1 MGNARP
7 QEAIIK
13 TRYKNVDIIPATNQ
27 LCEAELQ
34 LADVEQRNHQLRKII
49 LQVKDNYDIVIVDC
63 LPSLGILA
71 INAMI
76 ACDRIIVPM
85 VCEPFALEGLAQLM
99 QTVKKVKR
107 SANKEL
113 QLMGIVFTMLD
124 KRLLA
129 SNEIM
134 RDIKRTFPSDV
145 IFKTE
150 IPRNVRITEAQSHGE
165 PIISTTRTPRVQ
177 TRTSALQRKYWR
189 SAAKWRR
196 RMSNKRIGGDFNS
209 LFDDNNMEESE
220 GLRTLRLSEI
230 EPNKGQPRK
239 VFDKEAME
247 QLAESIRVN
256 GVLQPLLVRPLST
269 GNYQIVAGER
279 RWRAAKIAG
288 LAEVPVVVR
297 DDLSD
302 EQVMQVALIENL
314 QRENLNPIEEA
325 QGYKELIEKY
335 NMTQDQLSKALGKAR
350 SSIANSLGLLTL
362 PVGVRDLLADG
373 KLSAGHCKALKM
385 IKDPALMTEIAVR
398 AADGELSVRSIEA
411 IAKREAKSE
420 EEQTMIKPRMA
431 YYTEVEMSLTEAL
444 GTKVKICEGKKTNTL
459 QIAFEDKDQLEGIL
473 RLMAV
478 K

>member
-1 MGNARP
+1 
-7 QEAIIK
+7 
-13 TRYKNVDIIPATNQ
+13 
-27 LCEAELQ
+27 
-34 LADVEQRNHQLRKII
+34 
-49 LQVKDNYDIVIVDC
+49 
-63 LPSLGILA
+63 
-71 INAMI
+71 
-76 ACDRIIVPM
+76 
-85 VCEPFALEGLAQLM
+85 
-99 QTVKKVKR
+99 
-107 SANKEL
+107 
-113 QLMGIVFTMLD
+113 
-124 KRLLA
+124 
-129 SNEIM
+129 
-134 RDIKRTFPSDV
+134 
-145 IFKTE
+145 
-150 IPRNVRITEAQSHGE
+150 
-165 PIISTTRTPRVQ
+165 
-177 TRTSALQRKYWR
+177 
-189 SAAKWRR
+189 
-196 RMSNKRIGGDFNS
+196 MSNKRIGGDFSS
-209 LFDDNNMEESE
+209 LFDDNSMEESE

-239 VFDKEAME
+239 IFDKEAME
-247 QLAESIRVN
+247 QLAESIRTN
-256 GVLQPLLVRPLST
+256 GVLQPLLVRPLAT

-288 LAEVPVVVR
+288 LSEVPVVIR

-411 IAKREAKSE
+411 IAKRESKSE
-420 EEQTMIKPRMA
+420 DEKTMIKPRMA

-444 GTKVKICEGKKTNTL
+444 GTKVKICEGKKNNTL
-459 QIAFEDKDQLEGIL
+459 QISFEDKDQLEGIL
-473 RLMAV
+473 QLMAV

>member
-1 MGNARP
+1 
-7 QEAIIK
+7 
-13 TRYKNVDIIPATNQ
+13 
-27 LCEAELQ
+27 
-34 LADVEQRNHQLRKII
+34 
-49 LQVKDNYDIVIVDC
+49 
-63 LPSLGILA
+63 
-71 INAMI
+71 
-76 ACDRIIVPM
+76 
-85 VCEPFALEGLAQLM
+85 
-99 QTVKKVKR
+99 
-107 SANKEL
+107 
-113 QLMGIVFTMLD
+113 
-124 KRLLA
+124 
-129 SNEIM
+129 
-134 RDIKRTFPSDV
+134 
-145 IFKTE
+145 
-150 IPRNVRITEAQSHGE
+150 
-165 PIISTTRTPRVQ
+165 
-177 TRTSALQRKYWR
+177 
-189 SAAKWRR
+189 
-196 RMSNKRIGGDFNS
+196 MSNKRIGGDFSS
-209 LFDDNNMEESE
+209 LFDDNSMEESE

-239 VFDKEAME
+239 IFDKEAME
-247 QLAESIRVN
+247 QLAESIRTN
-256 GVLQPLLVRPLST
+256 GVLQPLLVRPLAT

-288 LAEVPVVVR
+288 LNEVPVVIR

-335 NMTQDQLSKALGKAR
+335 SMTQDQLSKALGKAR

-411 IAKREAKSE
+411 IAKRESKSE
-420 EEQTMIKPRMA
+420 DEKTMIKPRMA

-444 GTKVKICEGKKTNTL
+444 GTKVKICEGKKNNTL
-459 QIAFEDKDQLEGIL
+459 QISFEDKDQLEGIL

>member
-1 MGNARP
+1 MALTTMAKNRNSGLGRGLDAIFLDNAG
-7 QEAIIK
+7 E
-13 TRYKNVDIIPATNQ
+13 
-27 LCEAELQ
+27 
-34 LADVEQRNHQLRKII
+34 
-49 LQVKDNYDIVIVDC
+49 
-63 LPSLGILA
+63 
-71 INAMI
+71 
-76 ACDRIIVPM
+76 
-85 VCEPFALEGLAQLM
+85 EPKSG
-99 QTVKKVKR
+99 V
-107 SANKEL
+107 
-113 QLMGIVFTMLD
+113 TML
-124 KRLLA
+124 
-129 SNEIM
+129 
-134 RDIKRTFPSDV
+134 
-145 IFKTE
+145 
-150 IPRNVRITEAQSHGE
+150 
-165 PIISTTRTPRVQ
+165 RV
-177 TRTSALQRKYWR
+177 
-189 SAAKWRR
+189 
-196 RMSNKRIGGDFNS
+196 
-209 LFDDNNMEESE
+209 
-220 GLRTLRLSEI
+220 SEI
-230 EPNKGQPRK
+230 EPRPDQPRK
-239 VFDKEAME
+239 NFEPEAIAA
-247 QLAESIRVN
+247 LADSIAEN
-256 GVLQPLLVRPLST
+256 GVLQPLLVRS
-269 GNYQIVAGER
+269 GEDGFYQIIAGER